1 MNRTL
6 SERHLHLLKKNAI
19 LNILI
24 IAFALIFCISAGGF
38 TYTLL
43 KARSERRT
51 FDRLAELYHEAET
64 DEKAET
70 VEGAASS
77 DSEDEETGTKYTDR
91 FLALEKENSDFC
103 FWLTVPETVIDYPVM
118 SNAGDSEY
126 YLHRDF
132 YKEKTYSGTPFLG
145 KGCDADSSSIIIY
158 GHNMKS
164 GSMFAQLDS
173 FRNKGF
179 WAENN
184 EVIIGTDTED
194 RVYTVFGAFE
204 TRISSSEFKYYDYVG
219 ELAEADFKELI
230 DYIKDMSS
238 YDTGL
243 TPEYGDKLVM
253 LSTCSYHAKNGRYVV
268 AAYMDKTKNED

>member
-1 MNRTL
+1 M
-6 SERHLHLLKKNAI
+6 
-19 LNILI
+19 
-24 IAFALIFCISAGGF
+24 
-38 TYTLL
+38 
-43 KARSERRT
+43 
-51 FDRLAELYHEAET
+51 
-64 DEKAET
+64 
-70 VEGAASS
+70 
-77 DSEDEETGTKYTDR
+77 
-91 FLALEKENSDFC
+91 EKENSDFC
-103 FWLTVPETVIDYPVM
+103 FWLTVPGTVIDYPVM

-204 TRISSSEFKYYDYVG
+204 TRITSSEFKYYDYVG